1 MPRPFWSKDDCTD
14 DDERV
19 YLGTNCKEG
28 VDPRS
33 VWDDWGEHDVD
44 HEVETDDDVHCST
57 EKEVE
62 EYYNE
67 NRPSGWWPL

>member
-1 MPRPFWSKDDCTD
+1 MPWPFWSKDDCTD

-19 YLGTNCKEG
+19 YISTNCKEG

-33 VWDDWGEHDVD
+33 TWEDWGEHDVD
-44 HEVETDDDVHCST
+44 HEVETRDDVHAST
-57 EKEVE
+57 EDEIE
-62 EYYNE
+62 TYYNE